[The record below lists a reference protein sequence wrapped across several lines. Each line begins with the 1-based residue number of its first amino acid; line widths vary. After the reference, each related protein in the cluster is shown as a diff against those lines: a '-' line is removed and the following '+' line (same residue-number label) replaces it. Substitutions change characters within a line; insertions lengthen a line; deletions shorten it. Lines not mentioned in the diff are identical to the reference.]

1 MGMGTRVRTR
11 TRRGSCAREARAE
24 RSRTAT
30 PAFGSTSRVVTTDDR
45 VARTFQALLAQLV
58 LQEGLRLVRA
68 LLAGH

>member
-1 MGMGTRVRTR
+1 MRVGTRVRTR

-24 RSRTAT
+24 RSRKTT
-30 PAFGSTSRVVTTDDR
+30 LAFGSTSRVLTTDGR

>member
-11 TRRGSCAREARAE
+11 TRRGSSVREERAE
-24 RSRTAT
+24 RSRLKT
-30 PAFGSTSRVVTTDDR
+30 PAFGSTSRVLTTGGC